1 MRRFTTKEIV
11 VGVVIGSYV
20 ALAASGIVWAIVAL
34 VSGEFT
40 NATFGIAG

>member
-1 MRRFTTKEIV
+1 MRRFSHKDIV

-20 ALAASGIVWAIVAL
+20 ALAGSGIAWAIVAL
-34 VSGEFT
+34 ISGEFT

>member
-1 MRRFTTKEIV
+1 MRRFSHKEIV

-20 ALAASGIVWAIVAL
+20 ALAVSGIAWAIVAII
-34 VSGEFT
+34 SGEVN

>member
-1 MRRFTTKEIV
+1 MRRFSHKQIIT
-11 VGVVIGSYV
+11 GAVIGAYL
-20 ALAASGIVWAIVAL
+20 ALAGSGIAWAIVAL